1 MVFRKVIQI
10 FKDAVKELERMWN
23 GDDDGE
29 EERYIGRIY

>member
-10 FKDAVKELERMWN
+10 FKELERMWN
-23 GDDDGE
+23 GDDEE

>member
-23 GDDDGE
+23 GDDE
-29 EERYIGRIY
+29 EEESYIGRIY

>member
-10 FKDAVKELERMWN
+10 FKDAVKELERLWN
-23 GDDDGE
+23 GDDEE

>member
-23 GDDDGE
+23 GDDDE
-29 EERYIGRIY
+29 EEHYIGRID